1 MTPAKGYT
9 EMKDSGIEWIPQ
21 IPTDWQVKRLKEL
34 FSFGKGLPITKA
46 DLVDSGVAVISYGQI
61 HAKSNTGTHL
71 AKSLLRYVPKTFLET
86 NPSAILRKGD
96 IVLADTSEDLDGLGN
111 AALMDIDDTV
121 FAGYHTI
128 ILHPGN
134 ADFSKYLS
142 YLFRTDNWRSQLR
155 ANASGIKV
163 FSVTQKMLRSCN
175 LILPPKAVRD
185 AITAYLDT
193 QCAKI
198 DEIIAQAKAS
208 IEDYKQWK
216 ASIIYEAVTKGLD
229 PNVEMKD
236 SGIEW
241 IGKMPKHWQDINPK
255 ALFSQRKER
264 ANPGDRQL
272 TASQQFG
279 VIYQDE
285 YMEMTGTKVVTVEK
299 DFDIL
304 KHVSAGDFVISMRS
318 FQGGLEYSTKSGS
331 ISSAYVMLVPNLKLV
346 YPRYYRWLLK
356 SNGYIRAL
364 QSTSDLVR
372 DGQAMRYSN
381 FAKVRLIT
389 LPLGEQEQIA
399 YYLDTQCAKID
410 KLMAEKQS
418 LIDDL
423 ESYKKSLIYEVVT
436 GKRRVEDA
444 TQMTIAILSPEI
456 LRYRKALLMLRVLDL
471 LGTGVR
477 GRIQLQK
484 CMFAAECLLNM
495 PFHTQFIRYE
505 HGPYDPELLNIEEI
519 VNKNGW
525 YTVLN
530 GSPVTYQKGKEF
542 EAGLREYMA
551 TFSAID
557 VNLRKIVRFLKPMK
571 TSQAERVATL
581 LAAWNDF
588 IIDGVPN
595 PTDKEIID
603 EVVTHWTP
611 NKANPQYSTWQDTL
625 YKMRENQF
633 VPKGTGVHTQQ
644 KKSQQ
649 ER

>member
-1 MTPAKGYT
+1 MPPAKGYT
-9 EMKDSGIEWIPQ
+9 EMKDSGIEWLGKIP
-21 IPTDWQVKRLKEL
+21 
-34 FSFGKGLPITKA
+34 
-46 DLVDSGVAVISYGQI
+46 
-61 HAKSNTGTHL
+61 N
-71 AKSLLRYVPKTFLET
+71 
-86 NPSAILRKGD
+86 
-96 IVLADTSEDLDGLGN
+96 
-111 AALMDIDDTV
+111 
-121 FAGYHTI
+121 
-128 ILHPGN
+128 
-134 ADFSKYLS
+134 
-142 YLFRTDNWRSQLR
+142 NWRTIR
-155 ANASGIKV
+155 VKYAFRIKKEIAGELGHTV
-163 FSVTQKMLRSCN
+163 LSVTQRGIKPKDMSEKGQFSLDYSKYQLVSSGDFIMNHMDLLTGWVDISNMDGVTSPDYRVFQSSNPEKYYPDFYRYVFQTCYQQRIFYG
-175 LILPPKAVRD
+175 LGQGVSGFGRWRLPAEIFLNFYLPVPPYESQS
-185 AITAYLDT
+185 AIAAYLDT

-236 SGIEW
+236 SGLEW

-304 KHVSAGDFVISMRS
+304 KYVSAGDFVISMRS

-399 YYLDTQCAKID
+399 NYLDTQCAKID
-410 KLMAEKQS
+410 KLMTEKQS

-436 GKRRVEDA
+436 GKRRV
-444 TQMTIAILSPEI
+444 
-456 LRYRKALLMLRVLDL
+456 
-471 LGTGVR
+471 
-477 GRIQLQK
+477 
-484 CMFAAECLLNM
+484 C
-495 PFHTQFIRYE
+495 
-505 HGPYDPELLNIEEI
+505 
-519 VNKNGW
+519 
-525 YTVLN
+525 
-530 GSPVTYQKGKEF
+530 
-542 EAGLREYMA
+542 
-551 TFSAID
+551 
-557 VNLRKIVRFLKPMK
+557 
-571 TSQAERVATL
+571 
-581 LAAWNDF
+581 
-588 IIDGVPN
+588 
-595 PTDKEIID
+595 
-603 EVVTHWTP
+603 
-611 NKANPQYSTWQDTL
+611 
-625 YKMRENQF
+625 
-633 VPKGTGVHTQQ
+633 
-644 KKSQQ
+644 
-649 ER
+649 

>member
-1 MTPAKGYT
+1 MTPVKGYT
-9 EMKDSGIEWIPQ
+9 EMKDSGIDWIGE
-21 IPTDWQVKRLKEL
+21 IPSHWKIGKVKNIFAATKTIVGNDVDSYQRLALTLNGVVKRSKTDDTGLQPEKFETYQILRQNEL
-34 FSFGKGLPITKA
+34 VFKLIDLQNVSTSRVGRSSYDGIVSPAYIVLHEKSKRSTKYAEYFFLAMWMHQIFNQLGADGVRSNIGTSALLNLPFI
-46 DLVDSGVAVISYGQI
+46 I
-61 HAKSNTGTHL
+61 
-71 AKSLLRYVPKTFLET
+71 VPDDEQ
-86 NPSAILRKGD
+86 SAI
-96 IVLADTSEDLDGLGN
+96 A
-111 AALMDIDDTV
+111 
-121 FAGYHTI
+121 
-128 ILHPGN
+128 
-134 ADFSKYLS
+134 
-142 YLFRTDNWRSQLR
+142 
-155 ANASGIKV
+155 
-163 FSVTQKMLRSCN
+163 
-175 LILPPKAVRD
+175 
-185 AITAYLDT
+185 AYLDT

-241 IGKMPKHWQDINPK
+241 IGRMPKHWQDINPK

-279 VIYQDE
+279 VIYQVE
-285 YMEMTGTKVVTVEK
+285 YMELTGTKVVTVEK

-381 FAKVRLIT
+381 FAKVRLINP
-389 LPLGEQEQIA
+389 PLGEQEQIA
-399 YYLDTQCAKID
+399 NYLDTQCAKID
-410 KLMAEKQS
+410 TLMTEKQS

-436 GKRRVEDA
+436 GKRRVADTSE
-444 TQMTIAILSPEI
+444 TTIAILTPEI

-471 LGTGVR
+471 LGDDTR

-495 PFHTQFIRYE
+495 PFHTQYVRYE
-505 HGPYDPELLNIEEI
+505 HGPYDPHLQSFETILSS
-519 VNKNGW
+519 NGW
-525 YTVLN
+525 YTVLQ
-530 GSPVTYQKGKEF
+530 GSPVTYQKGKRF
-542 EAGLREYMA
+542 EEGLKEYMNA
-551 TFSAID
+551 YSDID
-557 VNLRKIVRFLKPMK
+557 SKLKKIVDFLRPMK

-581 LAAWNDF
+581 LAVWNDY
-588 IIDGVPN
+588 ILDGIPQ
-595 PTDKEIID
+595 PSDKEIID

-611 NKANPQYSTWQDTL
+611 NKSNPQYSTWQDTL
-625 YKMRENQF
+625 CKMRENQF
-633 VPKGTGVHTQQ
+633 IPKGTGVHTLQ
-644 KKSQQ
+644 KNS
-649 ER
+649 

>member
-241 IGKMPKHWQDINPK
+241 IGRMPSDWAIIRVKNLLTEINDRSETGSEEPLSMSQVLGIVPSSTIAVANPATSYVGAKIVQPNDLVFNKLK
-255 ALFSQRKER
+255 AHLGVFAVSNYDGLVSPDYAVYRANER
-264 ANPGDRQL
+264 ANPK
-272 TASQQFG
+272 F
-279 VIYQDE
+279 
-285 YMEMTGTKVVTVEK
+285 
-299 DFDIL
+299 
-304 KHVSAGDFVISMRS
+304 
-318 FQGGLEYSTKSGS
+318 LEYLFKT
-331 ISSAYVMLVPNLKLV
+331 PNCIQEFK
-346 YPRYYRWLLK
+346 K
-356 SNGYIRAL
+356 YITGVGAGLSRL
-364 QSTSDLVR
+364 YTSDLFNIKVALPVI
-372 DGQAMRYSN
+372 DVQKHIIEYLNDFCSQAD
-381 FAKVRLIT
+381 ALI
-389 LPLGEQEQIA
+389 G
-399 YYLDTQCAKID
+399 
-410 KLMAEKQS
+410 EKQS

-436 GKRRVEDA
+436 GKRRVENISE
-444 TQMTIAILSPEI
+444 MTISILSPEV

-471 LGTGVR
+471 LGDDTR

-495 PFHTQFIRYE
+495 PFHTQFIRYK
-505 HGPYDPELLNIEEI
+505 HGPYDPELLNLEAILSR
-519 VNKNGW
+519 KGW
-525 YTVLN
+525 YTILK
-530 GSPVTYQKGKEF
+530 GSPVTYQKGEQF
-542 EAGLREYMA
+542 GEGLQEYMNI
-551 TFSAID
+551 FSDID
-557 VNLRKIVRFLKPMK
+557 LKLEKIVGFLKPMK

-581 LAAWNDF
+581 LAVWNDF
-588 IIDGVPN
+588 IIDGILQ
-595 PTDKEIID
+595 PTDKEIIN

-611 NKANPQYSTWQDTL
+611 NKANPQYSTWQNTL

>member
-9 EMKDSGIEWIPQ
+9 EMKDSGIEWLGKIP
-21 IPTDWQVKRLKEL
+21 
-34 FSFGKGLPITKA
+34 
-46 DLVDSGVAVISYGQI
+46 
-61 HAKSNTGTHL
+61 N
-71 AKSLLRYVPKTFLET
+71 
-86 NPSAILRKGD
+86 
-96 IVLADTSEDLDGLGN
+96 
-111 AALMDIDDTV
+111 
-121 FAGYHTI
+121 
-128 ILHPGN
+128 
-134 ADFSKYLS
+134 
-142 YLFRTDNWRSQLR
+142 NWRTIR
-155 ANASGIKV
+155 VKYAFRIKKEIAGELGHTV
-163 FSVTQKMLRSCN
+163 LSVTQRGIKPKDMSEKGQFSLDYSKYQLVSSGDFIMNHMDLLTGWVDISNMDGVTSPDYRVFQSSNPEKYYPDFYRYVFQTCYQQRIFYG
-175 LILPPKAVRD
+175 LGQGVSGFGRWRLPAEIFLNFYLPVPPYESQS
-185 AITAYLDT
+185 AIAAYLDT

-236 SGIEW
+236 SGLEW

-304 KHVSAGDFVISMRS
+304 KYVSAGDFVISMRS

-399 YYLDTQCAKID
+399 NYLDTQCAKID
-410 KLMAEKQS
+410 KLMTEKQS

-436 GKRRVEDA
+436 GKRRV
-444 TQMTIAILSPEI
+444 
-456 LRYRKALLMLRVLDL
+456 
-471 LGTGVR
+471 
-477 GRIQLQK
+477 
-484 CMFAAECLLNM
+484 C
-495 PFHTQFIRYE
+495 
-505 HGPYDPELLNIEEI
+505 
-519 VNKNGW
+519 
-525 YTVLN
+525 
-530 GSPVTYQKGKEF
+530 
-542 EAGLREYMA
+542 
-551 TFSAID
+551 
-557 VNLRKIVRFLKPMK
+557 
-571 TSQAERVATL
+571 
-581 LAAWNDF
+581 
-588 IIDGVPN
+588 
-595 PTDKEIID
+595 
-603 EVVTHWTP
+603 
-611 NKANPQYSTWQDTL
+611 
-625 YKMRENQF
+625 
-633 VPKGTGVHTQQ
+633 
-644 KKSQQ
+644 
-649 ER
+649 

>member
-198 DEIIAQAKAS
+198 DEIIAQVKAS

-236 SGIEW
+236 SGIPW
-241 IGKMPKHWQDINPK
+241 IGKIPDTWAVCKTLYVLSMSITDGPHVTPELFDDGIPFISAEAVSCGNGKIDFSHKRGFISEEFYQECCKKYIPQLDDIFMIKSGATTGRVAMVDTNERFTIWSPL
-255 ALFSQRKER
+255 AVFR
-264 ANPGDRQL
+264 ANRDRI
-272 TASQQFG
+272 
-279 VIYQDE
+279 V
-285 YMEMTGTKVVTVEK
+285 
-299 DFDIL
+299 
-304 KHVSAGDFVISMRS
+304 
-318 FQGGLEYSTKSGS
+318 
-331 ISSAYVMLVPNLKLV
+331 
-346 YPRYYRWLLK
+346 PRYLFYF
-356 SNGYIRAL
+356 L
-364 QSTSDLVR
+364 QSEAYQKQVELGWTY
-372 DGQAMRYSN
+372 GTQQNIGMRTLETL
-381 FAKVRLIT
+381 KVC
-389 LPLGEQEQIA
+389 LPP
-399 YYLDTQCAKID
+399 LDTQAEIVEFLEKDCSIID
-410 KLMAEKQS
+410 QLIAEKES
-418 LIDDL
+418 LIDD
-423 ESYKKSLIYEVVT
+423 
-436 GKRRVEDA
+436 
-444 TQMTIAILSPEI
+444 
-456 LRYRKALLMLRVLDL
+456 
-471 LGTGVR
+471 
-477 GRIQLQK
+477 
-484 CMFAAECLLNM
+484 
-495 PFHTQFIRYE
+495 
-505 HGPYDPELLNIEEI
+505 
-519 VNKNGW
+519 
-525 YTVLN
+525 
-530 GSPVTYQKGKEF
+530 
-542 EAGLREYMA
+542 
-551 TFSAID
+551 
-557 VNLRKIVRFLKPMK
+557 
-571 TSQAERVATL
+571 
-581 LAAWNDF
+581 
-588 IIDGVPN
+588 
-595 PTDKEIID
+595 
-603 EVVTHWTP
+603 
-611 NKANPQYSTWQDTL
+611 
-625 YKMRENQF
+625 
-633 VPKGTGVHTQQ
+633 
-644 KKSQQ
+644 
-649 ER
+649 